1 MKQKQVAM
9 SIEPKLFIHI
19 PKTGGSS
26 LYHDNKSPRHNG
38 SSSKD
43 DEKLLRERI
52 ITCTVEK
59 HSVIPE
65 TTDRWGVPTHYFP
78 FDGQE
83 QKYLDLIGNWQHARI
98 RDIKPEFMHSPF
110 TIIRNPW
117 SRTISRYFYSRK
129 NGNEE
134 AQGSFEE
141 WLESRHKFANVP
153 YLWLR
158 TSRGWY
164 SQMEY
169 ITSEQG
175 DVMCDVL
182 RFENYDKDLEL
193 YLGLPKDFIMPAIN
207 VGNYNGVYKE
217 IYTPETIQIVADWY
231 KDDIDY
237 FGFDFDTAATR
248 NYWNEA

>member
-1 MKQKQVAM
+1 M

-26 LYHDNKSPRHNG
+26 LYHGAPELIT
-38 SSSKD
+38 SK
-43 DEKLLRERI
+43 
-52 ITCTVEK
+52 ITTATVEK
-59 HSVIPE
+59 HIILPE
-65 TTDRWGVPTHYFP
+65 TTDKWGVPTYYFE
-78 FDGQE
+78 FDDDDG
-83 QKYLDLIGNWQHARI
+83 KYRNLIGNWQHTRI
-98 RDIKPEFMHSPF
+98 RDIKPEFVHSPF
-110 TIIRNPW
+110 TVIRNPW

-141 WLESRHKFANVP
+141 WLESRHTFANVP
-153 YLWLR
+153 HLWLR
-158 TSRGWY
+158 ASRGWY
-164 SQMEY
+164 SQLEY
-169 ITSEQG
+169 ITNEEG
-175 DVMCDVL
+175 KVVCDIM
-182 RFENYDKDLEL
+182 RHENYDEDLRL
-193 YLGLPKDFIMPAIN
+193 YLDLPKDFIMPKIN

-217 IYTPETIQIVADWY
+217 IYTPETIQIVADWH

>member
-1 MKQKQVAM
+1 MDLNLKQKQQKM
-9 SIEPKLFIHI
+9 STEPKLFIHI

-26 LYHDNKSPRHNG
+26 LYHGVP
-38 SSSKD
+38 
-43 DEKLLRERI
+43 EI
-52 ITCTVEK
+52 ITSKITTATVEK
-59 HSVIPE
+59 HMILPE
-65 TTDRWGVPTHYFP
+65 TTDRWGVPTYYFP

-83 QKYLDLIGNWQHARI
+83 QKSLDLIGNWQHTRI
-98 RDIKPEFMHSPF
+98 RDIKPEFVHSPF
-110 TIIRNPW
+110 TVIRNPW

-153 YLWLR
+153 HLWLR
-158 TSRGWY
+158 ASRGWY
-164 SQMEY
+164 SQLEY
-169 ITSEQG
+169 ITNEEG
-175 DVMCDVL
+175 KVVCDIM
-182 RFENYDKDLEL
+182 RHENYDEDLRL
-193 YLGLPKDFIMPAIN
+193 YLDLPKDFIMPKIN

-217 IYTPETIQIVADWY
+217 IYTPETIQIVADWH

-248 NYWNEA
+248 NYYYK

>member
-1 MKQKQVAM
+1 M

-26 LYHDNKSPRHNG
+26 LYHGAPELIT
-38 SSSKD
+38 SK
-43 DEKLLRERI
+43 
-52 ITCTVEK
+52 ITTATVEK
-59 HSVIPE
+59 HIILPE
-65 TTDRWGVPTHYFP
+65 TTDKWGVPTYYFE
-78 FDGQE
+78 FDDDDG
-83 QKYLDLIGNWQHARI
+83 KYRNLIGNWQHARI
-98 RDIKPEFMHSPF
+98 RDIKPEFAHSPF
-110 TIIRNPW
+110 TVIRNPW

-141 WLESRHKFANVP
+141 WLESRHTFANVP
-153 YLWLR
+153 HLWLR
-158 TSRGWY
+158 ASRGWY
-164 SQMEY
+164 SQLEY
-169 ITSEQG
+169 ITNEEG
-175 DVMCDVL
+175 KVVCDIM
-182 RFENYDKDLEL
+182 RHENYDEDLRL
-193 YLGLPKDFIMPAIN
+193 YLDLPKDFIMPKIN

-217 IYTPETIQIVADWY
+217 IYTPETIQIVADWH